1 MESRERKYT
10 EGQESSVD
18 LSDKNRGIRRDFNP
32 SYEPIKKDSFGANP
46 YSNDCCRC
54 NPQRC

>member
-1 MESRERKYT
+1 MESK
-10 EGQESSVD
+10 EGPYVEKQESSVD
-18 LSDKNRGIRRDFNP
+18 LSDRSKVIGRDFNP

-46 YSNDCCRC
+46 YSADCCRC